1 MDGLPIIWFD
11 LPICTYEKLVIFQL
25 AKHNNQRGYR
35 GARHSIVDGTQV
47 VAIGVRHAVL
57 EETRPAALKMQPFK
71 GEKHMCRM

>member
-1 MDGLPIIWFD
+1 M
-11 LPICTYEKLVIFQL
+11 VIFQL

-57 EETRPAALKMQPFK
+57 EEARPAALKMQPFK
-71 GEKHMCRM
+71 GKNICAECRRNQEKYGYNLNMDII